1 MIGCIAQ
8 LLDLINGFK
17 MKKDNTY
24 YTKLT
29 FKGRFFDVGIRPVD
43 SDGYDI
49 EVRVKGALSGDD
61 FQALRQYLDSEG
73 YLEAARDYFSGEETY
88 V

>member
-1 MIGCIAQ
+1 
-8 LLDLINGFK
+8 
-17 MKKDNTY
+17 MKTKDNTY

-29 FKGRFFDVGIRPVD
+29 FKGRHFDIGIRPVG

-49 EVRVKGALSGDD
+49 EVRVKNALSGDD

-73 YLEAARDYFSGEETY
+73 YLEAARDYFSIKN
-88 V
+88 

>member
-1 MIGCIAQ
+1 
-8 LLDLINGFK
+8 
-17 MKKDNTY
+17 MKTKDNNIF

-29 FKGRFFDVGIRPVD
+29 FKGRYFDVGIRPVG

-49 EVRVKGALSGDD
+49 EVRVKGKLSGDD

-73 YLEAARDYFSGEETY
+73 YLEAARDYFK
-88 V
+88 

>member
-1 MIGCIAQ
+1 
-8 LLDLINGFK
+8 
-17 MKKDNTY
+17 MKTQDNTY
-24 YTKLT
+24 YTKLN
-29 FKGRFFDVGIRPVD
+29 FKGRYFNVGIRPVG

-73 YLEAARDYFSGEETY
+73 YLESARNYFN
-88 V
+88 

>member
-1 MIGCIAQ
+1 
-8 LLDLINGFK
+8 
-17 MKKDNTY
+17 MKTKDNTY

-29 FKGRFFDVGIRPVD
+29 FKGRYFDIGIRPVE

-73 YLEAARDYFSGEETY
+73 YLEAARDYFNYES
-88 V
+88 

>member
-1 MIGCIAQ
+1 
-8 LLDLINGFK
+8 
-17 MKKDNTY
+17 MKSNTF

-29 FKGRFFDVGIRPVD
+29 FKGRYFNVGIRPVD

-49 EVRVKGALSGDD
+49 EVRVKGVLSGDD

-88 V
+88 A